1 MMSTDLGL
9 NLRLQNAI
17 EGRLNTLT
25 TQAQDLVQDTQL
37 FQSEGME
44 ESQMQNLVSVARE
57 TDSAEVVVNFI
68 LYQVGRDSSRKVRRD
83 EERSW
88 CYSDFGEELAK
99 ALRRLKGEAETIVT
113 NVTQQEAQLEM
124 VDEVWIHL
132 IRHYVGQLRRYF
144 HYRKNFEGG
153 EL

>member
-1 MMSTDLGL
+1 MNTSLEL
-9 NLRLQNAI
+9 SVRLQSAI
-17 EGRLNTLT
+17 EGQLNTLT
-25 TQAQDLVQDTQL
+25 AQAQDLVRDTEV
-37 FQSEGME
+37 FQSRDME

-57 TDSAEVVVNFI
+57 TGSAEVVINFI
-68 LYQVGRDSSRKVRRD
+68 LYQIGRDSKNTWR
-83 EERSW
+83 
-88 CYSDFGEELAK
+88 YSNFGEKLAK
-99 ALRRLKGEAETIVT
+99 ALRGLKGDAETIVT

>member
-25 TQAQDLVQDTQL
+25 TRAWDLVQETQL
-37 FQSEGME
+37 FQSKDME

-57 TDSAEVVVNFI
+57 TDSAEVVINFI
-68 LYQVGRDSSRKVRRD
+68 LYQVGRDNKNTWRYGS
-83 EERSW
+83 
-88 CYSDFGEELAK
+88 FGEELAK
-99 ALRRLKGEAETIVT
+99 TLRGLEKEAKTIVT
-113 NVTQQEAQLEM
+113 NVTQQEAQPEM
-124 VDEVWIHL
+124 VDEVWIRL

-144 HYRKNFEGG
+144 HYRKNFKGG
-153 EL
+153 QL